1 MDILFIDW
9 PCFGK
14 ADAVFTLQ
22 QMGYSLTMF
31 SHKDYQERVSTDFQ
45 KAFDNI
51 VKKKHFQFCFSF
63 NFYPMVAEGCK
74 RHEIPYLSLV
84 YDSPYVPLYSYTII
98 YPTNYVF
105 LFDTNEYFKLKSMG
119 ISTVYYTPLPV
130 NASIIEYL
138 STKNFDKKKC
148 TCDISFVGS
157 LYNEA
162 HNFYDRLANAND
174 YTKGYLDA
182 IVEAQIKIYGYNFL
196 EELITGEIL
205 QELLRVSPYA
215 NDRYGVETAE
225 YIYANYYLGRR
236 VSSLERIRLLTS
248 IGERFPNQMKL
259 FTLNDK
265 FHIPN
270 VKNMGATDYYEE
282 MPYIFANSKI
292 NLNITLKS
300 IQSGIPLRAMD
311 IMGAGGFLLTNYQ
324 ADFLNY
330 FVPDEDFVYYNDSD
344 DLLNKIEYY
353 LSHEKERKEIAAN
366 GHEKTKENHSF
377 EKCFRD
383 ILKTAQI
390 LK

>member
-1 MDILFIDW
+1 MLFR
-9 PCFGK
+9 
-14 ADAVFTLQ
+14 
-22 QMGYSLTMF
+22 S
-31 SHKDYQERVSTDFQ
+31 
-45 KAFDNI
+45 
-51 VKKKHFQFCFSF
+51 
-63 NFYPMVAEGCK
+63 
-74 RHEIPYLSLV
+74 
-84 YDSPYVPLYSYTII
+84 
-98 YPTNYVF
+98 
-105 LFDTNEYFKLKSMG
+105 
-119 ISTVYYTPLPV
+119 
-130 NASIIEYL
+130 
-138 STKNFDKKKC
+138 
-148 TCDISFVGS
+148 
-157 LYNEA
+157 
-162 HNFYDRLANAND
+162 
-174 YTKGYLDA
+174 
-182 IVEAQIKIYGYNFL
+182 
-196 EELITGEIL
+196 
-205 QELLRVSPYA
+205 
-215 NDRYGVETAE
+215 
-225 YIYANYYLGRR
+225 
-236 VSSLERIRLLTS
+236 
-248 IGERFPNQMKL
+248 GERFPNQMKL

>member
-1 MDILFIDW
+1 
-9 PCFGK
+9 
-14 ADAVFTLQ
+14 
-22 QMGYSLTMF
+22 
-31 SHKDYQERVSTDFQ
+31 
-45 KAFDNI
+45 
-51 VKKKHFQFCFSF
+51 
-63 NFYPMVAEGCK
+63 MVAEGCK

-105 LFDTNEYFKLKSMG
+105 LFDRNEYFKLKSMG

-282 MPYIFANSKI
+282 IDR
-292 NLNITLKS
+292 KS
-300 IQSGIPLRAMD
+300 
-311 IMGAGGFLLTNYQ
+311 
-324 ADFLNY
+324 
-330 FVPDEDFVYYNDSD
+330 VV
-344 DLLNKIEYY
+344 
-353 LSHEKERKEIAAN
+353 
-366 GHEKTKENHSF
+366 
-377 EKCFRD
+377 
-383 ILKTAQI
+383 
-390 LK
+390 